1 MKLIA
6 LVIVLGLAYFS
17 YRVYED
23 MQRVKEKLEP
33 SKRQDKP
40 LEKALAEVKKQGKKR
55 VKKNKKGRK

>member
-23 MQRVKEKLEP
+23 MQRIKAKLEP
-33 SKRQDKP
+33 SKRTDKP
-40 LEKALAEVKKQGKKR
+40 LEQALAEVKKQGKKR